1 MEPSKEF
8 DELFEEMKHVER
20 SNEARRNTWLAIKER
35 TEQKKRRTFPAV
47 LALAA
52 IAIAS
57 YFLITNVMVP
67 SETEQTAQPLTNE
80 EVIMAVIEKEYNGP
94 DMELERLLRAWFDLQ
109 SKTPTKNQ
117 EEYNKL
123 QESKEST
130 DYINYYYKSFGEYF
144 TKDMMEQAISTV
156 RVFKYN
162 SQLIDSNLDMNLEKV
177 QIKQDKDHPTI
188 YRATVEVSLTNNK
201 GQKIFHTLKEE
212 YIFSKTEPG
221 KIGRYNGMVSPD
233 GKHLYDI
240 ILNFDAYFNNRK
252 PSIDVSFDSI
262 CFNGRTGSKQINGCT
277 ADSDQIN
284 EIMDSINAL
293 PIQEVTEEESNW
305 RAELLPQVDSFQIY
319 LTNEADQGKTL
330 YTVTLYDDGKLVYAP
345 GMDMGITGDITI
357 GSHRDVYKKVI
368 QMLHTFKEV
377 E

>member
-8 DELFEEMKHVER
+8 DELFAEMKHVER

-35 TEQKKRRTFPAV
+35 TEKKKRRIFPAV

-52 IAIAS
+52 IAVAS
-57 YFLITNVMVP
+57 FFLITNLMVP

-94 DMELERLLRAWFDLQ
+94 DMEFKRLSEEWE
-109 SKTPTKNQ
+109 SKTVEANP
-117 EEYNKL
+117 EEYDML
-123 QESKEST
+123 LVSKEYK
-130 DYINYYYKSFGEYF
+130 DLMNYYYSSFDKYF
-144 TKDMMEQAISTV
+144 TENLLETALNINM
-156 RVFKYN
+156 VFKYN
-162 SQLIDSNLDMNLEKV
+162 YQLIDSDLDMQLEKV

-188 YRATVEVSLTNNK
+188 YRTEVEVSLTNNK

-221 KIGRYNGMVSPD
+221 KIGRYNLMLAPD
-233 GKHLYDI
+233 GNHLYDI
-240 ILNFDAYFNNRK
+240 IPNFDAYFNNRK
-252 PSIDVSFDSI
+252 PSIDVSFDTI
-262 CFNGRTGSKQINGCT
+262 CFHGRTDSKQMNGCT
-277 ADSDQIN
+277 TDVNQIN
-284 EIMDSINAL
+284 EIMDSISEL

-319 LTNEADQGKTL
+319 LTNEEDQGKTL

-345 GMDMGITGDITI
+345 GLDMGINGDITI
-357 GSHRDVYKKVI
+357 SSHQDVYKKVTK
-368 QMLHTFKEV
+368 MLTTFAETD
-377 E
+377 

>member
-35 TEQKKRRTFPAV
+35 TEKKKRRMFPAI

-57 YFLITNVMVP
+57 YFLIANVMVP

-94 DMELERLLRAWFDLQ
+94 DMELERLLRAWFELQ

-117 EEYNKL
+117 EEYDKL
-123 QESKEST
+123 LESKEST
-130 DYINYYYKSFGEYF
+130 DFTNYYHKSFGEYF
-144 TKDMMEQAISTV
+144 TKDMMEQAISTGL
-156 RVFKYN
+156 VFKYN
-162 SQLIDSNLDMNLEKV
+162 SQLIDSDIDMQLEKV

-188 YRATVEVSLTNNK
+188 YRATVEVSLSNDK
-201 GQKIFHTLKEE
+201 EQKIFHTLKEE

-221 KIGRYNGMVSPD
+221 KIGKYNGMVSTD

-240 ILNFDAYFNNRK
+240 IPNFDAYFNNRK

-262 CFNGRTGSKQINGCT
+262 CFNGRASSKQINGCST
-277 ADSDQIN
+277 DTSQIN
-284 EIMDSINAL
+284 EIMDSINDL
-293 PIQEVTEEESNW
+293 PVQEVTEDESNW
-305 RAELLPQVDSFQIY
+305 RTELLPQVDSYQIY
-319 LTNEADQGKTL
+319 LTNEANQGETL
-330 YTVTLYDDGKLVYAP
+330 YTVTLYDDGKLLYAP
-345 GMDMGITGDITI
+345 GFDLGVTGDITI
-357 GSHRDVYKKVI
+357 GSHQDVYKKVI
-368 QMLHTFKEV
+368 QMLNKFAETD
-377 E
+377 

>member
-8 DELFEEMKHVER
+8 DELFEEMKQVER

-35 TEQKKRRTFPAV
+35 TEQKKRRRFPAV
-47 LALAA
+47 LVLAA

>member
-57 YFLITNVMVP
+57 YFLITNMIP
-67 SETEQTAQPLTNE
+67 AETEQTAQSLTNE

-94 DMELERLLRAWFDLQ
+94 DMEFNRLSEEWLNLQ
-109 SKTPTKNQ
+109 SKTVEENP
-117 EEYNKL
+117 EEYDML
-123 QESKEST
+123 LVSKEYK
-130 DYINYYYKSFGEYF
+130 DLMNYYYSSFDKYF
-144 TKDMMEQAISTV
+144 TENLLETALNINM
-156 RVFKYN
+156 VFKYN
-162 SQLIDSNLDMNLEKV
+162 HQLIDSNIDMQLERV

-188 YRATVEVSLTNNK
+188 YRTEVEVSLTNSK

-221 KIGRYNGMVSPD
+221 KIGRYNLMLAPD
-233 GKHLYDI
+233 GNHLYDI
-240 ILNFDAYFNNRK
+240 IPNFDAYFNNRK

-277 ADSDQIN
+277 TDTVQIN
-284 EIMDSINAL
+284 EIMDSINDL
-293 PIQEVTEEESNW
+293 PIQEVTEDESNW
-305 RAELLPQVDSFQIY
+305 RAELISQVDSFQIY
-319 LTNEADQGKTL
+319 LTNEADQGMTL

-357 GSHRDVYKKVI
+357 SSHQDVYKKVTK
-368 QMLHTFKEV
+368 MLTTFAETD
-377 E
+377 

>member
-94 DMELERLLRAWFDLQ
+94 DMEFKRLSEEWE
-109 SKTPTKNQ
+109 SKTVEENP
-117 EEYNKL
+117 EEYDML
-123 QESKEST
+123 LVSKEYK
-130 DYINYYYKSFGEYF
+130 DLMNYYYSSFDKYF
-144 TKDMMEQAISTV
+144 TENLLETALNINM
-156 RVFKYN
+156 VFKYN
-162 SQLIDSNLDMNLEKV
+162 YQLIDSDLDMQLEKV

-188 YRATVEVSLTNNK
+188 YRTEVEVSLTNNK

-221 KIGRYNGMVSPD
+221 KIGRYNLMLAPD
-233 GKHLYDI
+233 GNHLYDI
-240 ILNFDAYFNNRK
+240 IPNFDAYFNNRK
-252 PSIDVSFDSI
+252 PSIDVSFDTI

-277 ADSDQIN
+277 TDTVQIN
-284 EIMDSINAL
+284 EIMESINDL
-293 PIQEVTEEESNW
+293 PIQEVTEEESSW
-305 RAELLPQVDSFQIY
+305 RTELLPQVDSYQIY
-319 LTNEADQGKTL
+319 LTTEADQGHTL
-330 YTVTLYDDGKLVYAP
+330 YTVTLYDDGKLLYAP
-345 GMDMGITGDITI
+345 GFDLGVTGDITI

-368 QMLHTFKEV
+368 QMLKKFAETD
-377 E
+377 